1 MKKLL
6 ILILIALVLALTIFT
21 IVSGIELGNFEILG
35 IKGIQSK
42 NEELDKQIEEAT
54 KLVTVAYPRK
64 ISEMNNNIK
73 VLEENKQ
80 KYEDMVSVST
90 SDEVLAATQISNYQV
105 ETLWTTI
112 GIHAKKNGVVINM
125 SITKGT
131 GEENNYNLNF
141 TVNGSYINISE
152 FVRSLE
158 DDSTLGFKIDE
169 FSLKPGTS
177 DNDLQATFVC
187 KNIIILGVT
196 QSTITKPNE
205 NDKDNANTT
214 NTNNTTNNTTNTS
227 NTTNNTAN
235 TTNNTANTTDTTNNT
250 TNTTDNTN
258 ETISNMT
265 LQ

>member
-21 IVSGIELGNFEILG
+21 IVSGVELGNFEILG

-42 NEELDKQIEEAT
+42 NEELDRQIEEAT
-54 KLVTVAYPRK
+54 KLVTVTYPRK
-64 ISEMNNNIK
+64 VSEISNNIK
-73 VLEENKQ
+73 ALEEKKQ

-90 SDEVLAATQISNYQV
+90 SDEVLAATQISNYQI
-105 ETLWTTI
+105 ETLWTTV
-112 GIHAKKNGVVINM
+112 GIHAKKNGVVIEM
-125 SITKGT
+125 LVSSGT
-131 GEENNYNLNF
+131 GGNNNYNLNF

-169 FSLKPGTS
+169 FKLKPGTS

-187 KNIIILGVT
+187 KNVIILGVT

-205 NDKDNANTT
+205 NNKDNTNTTNTANTT
-214 NTNNTTNNTTNTS
+214 NTTNTTTNS
-227 NTTNNTAN
+227 TNNTAN
-235 TTNNTANTTDTTNNT
+235 TTNTTSTN
-250 TNTTDNTN
+250 DATN
-258 ETISNMT
+258 EMISDMA

>member
-6 ILILIALVLALTIFT
+6 ILILIALVLTLTIFT
-21 IVSGIELGNFEILG
+21 IVSGVDIGNFEILG
-35 IKGIQSK
+35 IKKIQAE

-54 KLVTVAYPRK
+54 KLVTVTYPRK

-169 FSLKPGTS
+169 FSLKPGAS
-177 DNDLQATFVC
+177 DNDLQATFIC
-187 KNIIILGVT
+187 RNIIILGIT
-196 QSTITKPNE
+196 QSATTQPNE
-205 NDKDNANTT
+205 NNNTDTT
-214 NTNNTTNNTTNTS
+214 NTNSVTS
-227 NTTNNTAN
+227 NTTNNT
-235 TTNNTANTTDTTNNT
+235 NTANTTNTTNSTNNT
-250 TNTTDNTN
+250 SNNTNTTDKTN
-258 ETISNMT
+258 EMISDMA

>member
-6 ILILIALVLALTIFT
+6 ILILIALVLTLTIFT
-21 IVSGIELGNFEILG
+21 IVKGVDIGSFKILG
-35 IKGIQSK
+35 INQIQEENKG
-42 NEELDKQIEEAT
+42 LDEQIEEAT
-54 KLVTVAYPRK
+54 KLVTISYPRK
-64 ISEMNNNIK
+64 ISELNNNIK

-80 KYEDMVSVST
+80 KYQDMVSVST

-125 SITKGT
+125 LITKGT

-187 KNIIILGVT
+187 RNIIILGIT
-196 QSTITKPNE
+196 QSATTSPNE
-205 NDKDNANTT
+205 NSKTDTNNNTNTT
-214 NTNNTTNNTTNTS
+214 NTATNTTNNTSNNTNTNNNTNTS
-227 NTTNNTAN
+227 NTTN
-235 TTNNTANTTDTTNNT
+235 TTNSSNNT
-250 TNTTDNTN
+250 NQM
-258 ETISNMT
+258 ISDMA

>member
-21 IVSGIELGNFEILG
+21 IVSGVQLGNFEILG

-54 KLVTVAYPRK
+54 KLVTVTYPKK

-90 SDEVLAATQISNYQV
+90 SDEVLAATQISNYQI
-105 ETLWTTI
+105 ETLWTTV
-112 GIHAKKNGVVINM
+112 GIHAKKNGVVIEM
-125 SITKGT
+125 LVSSGT
-131 GEENNYNLNF
+131 GGKNNYNLNF

-169 FSLKPGTS
+169 FKLKPGTS

-196 QSTITKPNE
+196 QSTVTKPNE
-205 NDKDNANTT
+205 NNKDNT
-214 NTNNTTNNTTNTS
+214 NTNNTTNTTNTTNNNANTTNTTNNNA
-227 NTTNNTAN
+227 NTTTNSTNNTAN
-235 TTNNTANTTDTTNNT
+235 TTNTTSTNNT
-250 TNTTDNTN
+250 TN
-258 ETISNMT
+258 
-265 LQ
+265 